1 MRPSRLPPPV
11 LKTRS
16 CSSAIRHFVGLT
28 CIVASPLDF
37 GQSSGTAGSPFVPMT
52 QYPVE
57 EPFHDFSERL
67 RVFHLFFLR
76 ISKGLH
82 FQRQPAAAP
91 GLRGSDRPR

>member
-1 MRPSRLPPPV
+1 MARGGMRPFRPPPPV

-37 GQSSGTAGSPFVPMT
+37 GQSSGTAGSPRFIPMT

-67 RVFHLFFLR
+67 RVFHLFF
-76 ISKGLH
+76 
-82 FQRQPAAAP
+82 
-91 GLRGSDRPR
+91 